1 MFSHIITYDLSLPC
15 RLGLSLICA
24 FICGRVLTMTEKLLR
39 YHRPIL
45 EDGEIRYDFFYKQG
59 QTMIHPAL
67 DRCCFILEHDG
78 VKIHWLTDRERDSTD
93 ADPANRIVEAD
104 AQRGPRP
111 LPLMQNEW
119 NALSLKLTIEQQQ
132 DGVRVSLDK
141 NKGLQ
146 HLQPRVQV
154 KGDFDIEVQFRDLKI
169 DDVYN
174 KTTGIALVLFFD
186 SNKGDNCGFYR
197 RYQGYTND
205 GLTNHH
211 RLLFA
216 HKQTDPDGN
225 LVYSGTPV
233 AEESTSG
240 RIRIA
245 RRGRTLSALYAEGDS
260 PFYRIVTTRQ
270 ISADGDVLAPI
281 RLLSQAP
288 GETSVKVV
296 WQKRTIRAEE
306 IIEGPGPSR

>member
-45 EDGEIRYDFFYKQG
+45 EDGEIRYDFFYEQG

-174 KTTGIALVLFFD
+174 KRPGSLWCCSSIPTRAITAGFTVATRDTPTTD
-186 SNKGDNCGFYR
+186 S
-197 RYQGYTND
+197 QIITGYCSRTS
-205 GLTNHH
+205 
-211 RLLFA
+211 
-216 HKQTDPDGN
+216 KQTPTAIWSTAAHQSLKN
-225 LVYSGTPV
+225 PRA
-233 AEESTSG
+233 AEFELHAAAELCLPCTRKAIHPSTE
-240 RIRIA
+240 
-245 RRGRTLSALYAEGDS
+245 L
-260 PFYRIVTTRQ
+260 
-270 ISADGDVLAPI
+270 
-281 RLLSQAP
+281 
-288 GETSVKVV
+288 
-296 WQKRTIRAEE
+296 
-306 IIEGPGPSR
+306 